1 LVTVDQNFD
10 FGKISFTAKL
20 VAYFRTFS
28 DIPFAAEVAETV
40 KAREAFLEIL
50 GRLHIED
57 QKILHGDSLPVEGKV
72 YGPLLEARYKSI
84 IQLIK
89 ESEINHVL
97 ELASGFSLRGLAMA
111 QDPKYVYVES
121 DLSQLNVEKKKLVN
135 EVRSRFEIADLGNHS
150 IVDVN
155 ALHSDELD
163 AALDRFPSH
172 SEEIAI
178 VNEGLLMYLSAEERA
193 TVATNVRTV
202 LNKFRRGIWITPD
215 FSTRALTDNVPD
227 SVKRFRNAVFGAT
240 DRQIYDS
247 AFDNEEA
254 IEHFFASVGFTS
266 ECSNQLDVVPALSS
280 LERLEID
287 QSILDRL
294 KPRMRIWILKSIR

>member
-1 LVTVDQNFD
+1 MIDYDFD
-10 FGKISFTAKL
+10 FGKISITAKL
-20 VAYFRTFS
+20 VAYFRTFT
-28 DIPFAAEVAETV
+28 DIRFAVEVADRIN
-40 KAREAFLEIL
+40 AREAFLEIL
-50 GRLHIED
+50 SRLHIDD
-57 QKILHGDSLPVEGKV
+57 QKILQGDSLPVEGKV

-84 IQLIK
+84 VRLIE
-89 ESEINHVL
+89 ESEINHIL

-111 QDPKYVYVES
+111 QNPNYLYVES
-121 DLSQLNVEKKKLVN
+121 DLNQLNVEKEKLVN
-135 EVRSRFEIADLGNHS
+135 EVRSKFEIADFGNHF

-155 ALHSDELD
+155 ALHSDEID

-172 SEEIAI
+172 SEEMAI

-193 TVATNVRTV
+193 TVATNVRTA

-215 FSTRALTDNVPD
+215 FSTRALTDNVPE

-240 DRQIYDS
+240 DRQLYDS

-266 ECSNQLDVVPALSS
+266 ECCNQLDVVPDLSS
-280 LERLEID
+280 LERLEIG
-287 QSILDRL
+287 QEILDRL
-294 KPRMRIWILKSIR
+294 KPRMRIWILRPIR

>member
-1 LVTVDQNFD
+1 LIDYDFD
-10 FGKISFTAKL
+10 FGKISITAKL
-20 VAYFRTFS
+20 VAYFRTFT
-28 DIPFAAEVAETV
+28 DIRFAVEVADRIN
-40 KAREAFLEIL
+40 AREAFLEIL
-50 GRLHIED
+50 SRLHIDD
-57 QKILHGDSLPVEGKV
+57 QKILQGDSLPVEGKV

-84 IQLIK
+84 VRLIE
-89 ESEINHVL
+89 ESEINHIL

-111 QDPKYVYVES
+111 QNPNYLYVES
-121 DLSQLNVEKKKLVN
+121 DLNQLNVEKEKLVN
-135 EVRSRFEIADLGNHS
+135 EVRSKFEIADFGNHF

-155 ALHSDELD
+155 ALHSDEID

-172 SEEIAI
+172 SEEMAI

-193 TVATNVRTV
+193 TVATNVRTA

-215 FSTRALTDNVPD
+215 FSTRALTDNVPE

-240 DRQIYDS
+240 DRQLYDS

-266 ECSNQLDVVPALSS
+266 ECCNQLDVVPDLSS
-280 LERLEID
+280 LERLEIG
-287 QSILDRL
+287 QEILDRL
-294 KPRMRIWILKSIR
+294 KPRMRIWILRPIR

>member
-1 LVTVDQNFD
+1 MINYDFD
-10 FGKISFTAKL
+10 FGKISITAKL
-20 VAYFRTFS
+20 VAYFRTFT
-28 DIPFAAEVAETV
+28 DIPFAAEVAERV
-40 KAREAFLEIL
+40 NARAAFLEIL
-50 GRLHIED
+50 SRLHIDD
-57 QKILHGDSLPVEGKV
+57 QKILQGDSLPVEGKV

-84 IQLIK
+84 VRLLE
-89 ESEINHVL
+89 ESKINHIL

-111 QDPKYVYVES
+111 QNPNYVYLES
-121 DLSQLNVEKKKLVN
+121 DLNQLNVEKEKLVR
-135 EVRSRFEIADLGNHS
+135 EVRSKFEISDLGNHS

-163 AALDRFPSH
+163 AALDCFPSH
-172 SEEIAI
+172 GEEMAI

-193 TVATNVRTV
+193 TVATNVRKA

-215 FSTRALTDNVPD
+215 FSTRALTDNVPE

-240 DRQIYDS
+240 DRQLYDS

-266 ECSNQLDVVPALSS
+266 ECCNQLDVVPVLSS
-280 LERLEID
+280 LERLDIGET
-287 QSILDRL
+287 ILDRL
-294 KPRMRIWILKSIR
+294 KPRMRIWILKPIR